1 MMVMEIFITRTLKA
15 YEGGSHKY
23 NKMST
28 AVVPSFKIYS
38 SILVVFRLM
47 KVRL

>member
-1 MMVMEIFITRTLKA
+1 MMVMEIFITRMLKA